1 VSATFSPA
9 ARDGLGLVVGVAGVA
24 LVTVGVIGARGKLP
38 RNSWVGLRT
47 PATMASDAAFTAA
60 NRAAAVP
67 VAIMGGAA
75 VVGAALLV
83 AGIARTVPQV
93 VVTLGSVALTLL
105 AMAIVAMVRGNRAA
119 GSSSDPDDTDG

>member
-1 VSATFSPA
+1 MLSPA

-24 LVTVGVIGARGKLP
+24 LVTVGVIGARGTMP
-38 RNSWVGLRT
+38 RNPWGGLRT

-60 NRAAAVP
+60 NRAAAAP
-67 VAIMGGAA
+67 VAIMGGAS

-119 GSSSDPDDTDG
+119 GSSSGPDDTDG